1 MENNK
6 TLPRHLLIDG
16 NSLAYRAFYALMRR
30 PLFNSKGVNTTI
42 AFGFIRMLIK
52 AIQEFQPTN
61 LCIMF
66 DVSRKTFRSEIFP
79 EYKMQRKP
87 TPTDLL
93 EQLPLLKDTIT
104 ELGIKQIEMPGFE
117 ADDIIGSYCKL
128 FGIDSEVIVV
138 TGDKDL
144 LQLITEKVEII
155 ICKKGLSEFKR
166 YNMNLFKEEYGVLEP
181 VNITDLKG
189 LMGDTSDN
197 IPGVKGIGEKTAMKI
212 LSKYITIDELYKDL
226 TDAPKKELLEKDRD
240 MAFLSRQLATI
251 KIDLEINISAE
262 ETLFNIMDFQSK
274 GKVFSEL
281 EFYSMMEELN
291 ITPESKN
298 LGEYTHNIIDNVDE
312 LISVLKKNKY
322 EKNICID
329 TETQSV
335 NPFDAELL
343 GIGFAFKPEEV
354 FYIHKSVSEPVQMDL
369 FSTPVKETG
378 DDWEKIVEYLQEACR
393 DKCVIGHNIKY
404 DLMVLVKYGLK
415 LDSMD
420 INDTMIASYLLWPDK
435 RRHSLDRLALE
446 MFSFEKISYKDLLKS
461 TEGKKVHQ
469 DLTTV
474 EVKKVAKY
482 CSEDVFITFNL
493 YNQFRKMLKD
503 EDLMELYQDMELKL
517 ILPIIEMETNG
528 IKIDKVFFKHLEN
541 DYHDILEDLKQ
552 KVFEIAGEEF
562 NLDSPKQLSVILFE
576 KMNIPPVK
584 KIKTGYST
592 DSHVL
597 EVLKADHEIA
607 EQLLK
612 YRTYAKLINTYI
624 KPLQKLANSTTDRIH
639 TSFNQT
645 IAATG
650 RLSSSN
656 PNLQNIPVRDNE
668 GAMIRKGFIA
678 PYEFKLVSFDY
689 SQIELRI
696 FAHLS
701 NSEVF
706 IEAFKNNKDIHSLT
720 AATLFETENVEKYMR
735 RIAKT
740 VNFGVLYGQTPF
752 GLSRD
757 LGISMFDAKNFIEN
771 YMEKYPAIRQ
781 YTESMIEYGK
791 DKGYVRTIS
800 GRKRMVPELTSK
812 NANIR
817 KHGERVAVNT
827 PVQGSA
833 ADIIKNAMIRVY
845 DFLNDHPEYKTRMI
859 LQVHDELMF
868 EMPLSSCDEII
879 PKIRSMMENVDYSL
893 NVPLKVDVKEGPN
906 WKEMTGI

>member
-1 MENNK
+1 M
-6 TLPRHLLIDG
+6 LQRHLLIDG

-42 AFGFIRMLIK
+42 AFGFMRMLIK
-52 AIQEFQPTN
+52 ALQEFEPTN

-93 EQLPLLKDTIT
+93 AQLPLLKETLN
-104 ELGIKQIEMPGFE
+104 ELGIKQMEMPGFE

-128 FGIDSEVIVV
+128 FGDSSKVTVV

-144 LQLITEKVEII
+144 LQLINENVEII

-212 LSKYITIDELYKDL
+212 LSKYITLDDLYTDL
-226 TDAPKKELLEKDRD
+226 TDAPKKELLEKDKE

-251 KIDLEINISAE
+251 KTDLEIPFSVE
-262 ETLFNIMDFQSK
+262 ETLFGLKDLQSK

-291 ITPESKN
+291 ITPEPKN
-298 LGEYTHNIIDNVDE
+298 LTEFTHRIIDNVDD
-312 LISVLKKNKY
+312 LVSVLKQNKS
-322 EKNICID
+322 EKNLCID

-335 NPFDAELL
+335 NPLEAELL

-354 FYIHKSVSEPVQMDL
+354 FYIRQSSNVPIQMDL
-369 FSTPVKETG
+369 FSAPVADTG
-378 DDWEKIVEYLQEACR
+378 ENWVKIVEHLQNAC
-393 DKCVIGHNIKY
+393 KNKNVIAHNIKY
-404 DLMVLVKYGLK
+404 DLMVLSKYGLK
-415 LDSMD
+415 IDSLKTY
-420 INDTMIASYLLWPDK
+420 DTMIASYLLWPDK

-446 MFSFEKISYKDLLKS
+446 MFSFEKISYSDLLKNN
-461 TEGKKVHQ
+461 EGKKVHQ

-474 EVKKVAKY
+474 DVEKVAKY
-482 CSEDVFITFNL
+482 CSEDVFITLSLF
-493 YNQFRKMLKD
+493 NQFKKMLKD
-503 EDLMELYQDMELKL
+503 EELTDLFQDMEMRL

-528 IKIDKVFFKHLEN
+528 IKIGKSFFKKLEN
-541 DYHDILEDLKQ
+541 DYNEILKSLKQ
-552 KVFEIAGEEF
+552 KVFEIADEEF
-562 NLDSPKQLSVILFE
+562 NLDSPKQLSVVLFE
-576 KMNIPPVK
+576 KMKLPPVK

-597 EVLKADHEIA
+597 EVLRIDHEIA
-607 EQLLK
+607 EVILK

-624 KPLQKLANSTTDRIH
+624 KPLQKLANPETDRIH

-656 PNLQNIPVRDNE
+656 PNLQNIPVRDTE
-668 GAMIRKGFIA
+668 GARIRQGFIA
-678 PYEFKLVSFDY
+678 PPEFKLVSFDY

-706 IEAFKNNKDIHSLT
+706 IEAFKNDKDIHTLT
-720 AATLFETENVEKYMR
+720 AATLFETENVEKHMR

-752 GLSRD
+752 GLARE
-757 LGISMFDAKNFIEN
+757 LGISMVDAKNFIES

-781 YTESMIEYGK
+781 YTEKMISYGK

-800 GRKRMVPELTSK
+800 GRKRMVPELNSK

-833 ADIIKNAMIRVY
+833 ADIIKNAMIRIF
-845 DFLNDHPEYKTRMI
+845 DFLKCHPEYNTRMI

-868 EMPLSSCDEII
+868 EMPLSGCDEII
-879 PKIRSMMENVDYSL
+879 PKIRSMMENVEYSL
-893 NVPLKVDVKEGPN
+893 NVPLKVDVKEGLN
-906 WKEMTGI
+906 WKDMEKI